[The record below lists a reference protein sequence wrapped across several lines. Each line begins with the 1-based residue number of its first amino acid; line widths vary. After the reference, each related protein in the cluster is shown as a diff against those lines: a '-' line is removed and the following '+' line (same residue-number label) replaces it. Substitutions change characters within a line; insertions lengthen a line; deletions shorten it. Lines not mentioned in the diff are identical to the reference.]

1 MVGPPRKTTKENAM
15 PGGRLTQQERQQIAL
30 GLTDNLPYAE
40 IARRLD
46 RPTSTVT
53 REVMRNGG
61 PNAYRADLAH
71 RATERR
77 AHRRRLPSSRGS
89 ESVPQPEG
97 RDADA
102 VAEYEETLT
111 TVLMASGLSKMTARV
126 LTCLF
131 TTDAGSLTA
140 SQLAQRLQVSPAS
153 ISKAIAFLESQS
165 LVRRERDERRRD
177 RYVVDDE
184 LFYQATIASAR
195 ANDQLVAT
203 ARQGVAIL
211 GPHTPAA
218 TRLEN
223 IARFLDFIS
232 ESIAR
237 AAEQAREVLH
247 TRPTTTSNNAAA
259 QTTDSQRSRS
269 S

>member
-1 MVGPPRKTTKENAM
+1 M

-30 GLTDNLPYAE
+30 GLADGLPYAE

-61 PNAYRADLAH
+61 ATAYRADLAH

-77 AHRRRLPSSRGS
+77 AHRRRPASSRGAG
-89 ESVPQPEG
+89 SVPEPHG
-97 RDADA
+97 RDAEA

-111 TVLMASGLSKMTARV
+111 TVLMASGLTKMPARV

-131 TTDAGSLTA
+131 TTDARSVTA
-140 SQLAQRLQVSPAS
+140 SQLAQRLGVSPAS

-184 LFYQATIASAR
+184 LFYQATIATAR
-195 ANDQLVAT
+195 ANDQLVET

-218 TRLEN
+218 ARLEN
-223 IARFLDFIS
+223 IARFLDFMS
-232 ESIAR
+232 ESIVR
-237 AAEQAREVLH
+237 AAEQGREVLR
-247 TRPTTTSNNAAA
+247 TRPEPV
-259 QTTDSQRSRS
+259 
-269 S
+269 